1 MGRKR
6 IILSG
11 GGTGGHIY
19 PAISIANELKSR
31 DNSSEI
37 LFVGARDKMEMKIV
51 PKYGFEILGL
61 WISGFNRGKIFNNLL
76 FPVKLLVSVFQSIV
90 LIKKFKPDVVVGTG
104 GYASGPTLYIA
115 NLFNIPTLIQEQ
127 NSYPGIT
134 NKILSKRVNTVCVA
148 YRNLDKFFP
157 KDKLVLTGNPV
168 RSSISSNADYFDKGI
183 RHFKLD
189 SNKKTLLVIGG
200 SLGSREINKSIYS
213 IIDYLKYLNLQVIW
227 QCGKLYYDQ
236 YKSMVDSEN
245 IKLVDFLDEINLAFS
260 VSDFIISRAG
270 ASSVS
275 ELSIIGK
282 PVIFIPSPNVA
293 EDHQLKNAQA
303 IVENDAAILVEE
315 KNLEEDLKKKI
326 NMLNSSS
333 ELRNKLSKNIKKLA
347 FGNATNDIV
356 NEIKKIMN

>member
-1 MGRKR
+1 MDRKR
-6 IILSG
+6 ILLSG

-31 DNSSEI
+31 DNNSEI

-51 PKYGFEILGL
+51 PRYGFEILGL

-76 FPVKLLVSVFQSIV
+76 FPLKLLVSIFQSII

-157 KDKLVLTGNPV
+157 KDRLVLTGNPV
-168 RSSISSNADYFDKGI
+168 RSSISSNADYFDEGI
-183 RHFKLD
+183 SHFKLD

-213 IIDYLKYLNLQVIW
+213 IIDYLKYLNLWI
-227 QCGKLYYDQ
+227 
-236 YKSMVDSEN
+236 M
-245 IKLVDFLDEINLAFS
+245 
-260 VSDFIISRAG
+260 
-270 ASSVS
+270 
-275 ELSIIGK
+275 
-282 PVIFIPSPNVA
+282 FIPLIDSIFN
-293 EDHQLKNAQA
+293 H
-303 IVENDAAILVEE
+303 
-315 KNLEEDLKKKI
+315 
-326 NMLNSSS
+326 M
-333 ELRNKLSKNIKKLA
+333 
-347 FGNATNDIV
+347 
-356 NEIKKIMN
+356 

>member
-31 DNSSEI
+31 DNNSEI

-61 WISGFNRGKIFNNLL
+61 WICGFNRGKIFNNLL
-76 FPVKLLVSVFQSIV
+76 FPVKLLVSVFQSII

-157 KDKLVLTGNPV
+157 KDKLALTGNPV

-183 RHFKLD
+183 SHFKLD

-315 KNLEEDLKKKI
+315 KNLEKDLKKKI

-333 ELRNKLSKNIKKLA
+333 ELRNKLSKNIKKLKET
-347 FGNATNDIV
+347 FYIIFV
-356 NEIKKIMN
+356 FHH

>member
-31 DNSSEI
+31 DNNSEI

-76 FPVKLLVSVFQSIV
+76 FPVKLLVSVFQSII

-183 RHFKLD
+183 SHFKLD

-213 IIDYLKYLNLQVIW
+213 IIDYLNYLNLQLIW
-227 QCGKLYYDQ
+227 QCGKLYYDK
-236 YKSMVDSEN
+236 YKSMV
-245 IKLVDFLDEINLAFS
+245 LF
-260 VSDFIISRAG
+260 
-270 ASSVS
+270 
-275 ELSIIGK
+275 
-282 PVIFIPSPNVA
+282 
-293 EDHQLKNAQA
+293 
-303 IVENDAAILVEE
+303 
-315 KNLEEDLKKKI
+315 
-326 NMLNSSS
+326 
-333 ELRNKLSKNIKKLA
+333 
-347 FGNATNDIV
+347 
-356 NEIKKIMN
+356 

>member
-1 MGRKR
+1 MGRNR

-31 DNSSEI
+31 DNNSEI

-76 FPVKLLVSVFQSIV
+76 FPVKLLVSVFQSII

-183 RHFKLD
+183 SHFKLD

-200 SLGSREINKSIYS
+200 SLGSRAVSYTHLTLPTI
-213 IIDYLKYLNLQVIW
+213 L
-227 QCGKLYYDQ
+227 
-236 YKSMVDSEN
+236 
-245 IKLVDFLDEINLAFS
+245 LV
-260 VSDFIISRAG
+260 
-270 ASSVS
+270 
-275 ELSIIGK
+275 
-282 PVIFIPSPNVA
+282 
-293 EDHQLKNAQA
+293 
-303 IVENDAAILVEE
+303 
-315 KNLEEDLKKKI
+315 
-326 NMLNSSS
+326 
-333 ELRNKLSKNIKKLA
+333 
-347 FGNATNDIV
+347 
-356 NEIKKIMN
+356 

>member
-1 MGRKR
+1 MGRNR

-31 DNSSEI
+31 DNNSEI

-76 FPVKLLVSVFQSIV
+76 FPVKLLVSVFQSII

-183 RHFKLD
+183 SHFKLD

-303 IVENDAAILVEE
+303 IVEYDAAILVEE
-315 KNLEEDLKKKI
+315 KNLEKDLKKKI

-347 FGNATNDIV
+347 FANATNDIV